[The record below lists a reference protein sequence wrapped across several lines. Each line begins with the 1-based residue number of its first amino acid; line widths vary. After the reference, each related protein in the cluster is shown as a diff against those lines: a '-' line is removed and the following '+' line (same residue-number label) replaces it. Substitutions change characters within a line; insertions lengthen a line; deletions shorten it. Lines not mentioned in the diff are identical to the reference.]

1 MNIRVDNLQSTME
14 YLQVSVSNISKTK
27 ISEDVSSLNDT
38 DAPWPV
44 PAGPLDGKDK
54 ITTNDIK
61 MNLNECEQEIDTEEN
76 LNLPKTLKFGLFRLI
91 VYVWY
96 SMSLW

>member
-1 MNIRVDNLQSTME
+1 MNTRVDNLQSTME

-27 ISEDVSSLNDT
+27 ISEDVR
-38 DAPWPV
+38 ACPV

-54 ITTNDIK
+54 ITTNDIN